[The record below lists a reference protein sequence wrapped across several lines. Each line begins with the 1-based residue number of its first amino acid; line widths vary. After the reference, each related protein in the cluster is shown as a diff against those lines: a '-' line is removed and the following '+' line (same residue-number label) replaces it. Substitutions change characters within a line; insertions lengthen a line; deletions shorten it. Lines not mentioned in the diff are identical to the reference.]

1 MSTDCVVIANDLK
14 QIFKS
19 EQKGADD
26 VHALQGLTM
35 QIKAGQ
41 LTALVGPDGAGKTTF
56 LRLIAGLYAP
66 TSGQLEV
73 LGTDVAKDPQ
83 SVQDRISYMPQKF
96 GLYEDLSIQENLD
109 LYADLHGV
117 PADLRKERFDR
128 LLKITDLARFT
139 DRPAGKLSGGMKQ
152 KLGLACT
159 LVRSPELLL
168 LDEPSV
174 GVDPLSRRDLWIIIE
189 QLVKDENLSVIISTA
204 YMDEAERCQDVYV
217 MLDGKVIQYGS
228 PAELIS
234 HVHGQTWQA
243 EPSAGLKSRILQAH
257 LLDNHRYIADA
268 VPKGDVVR
276 FITRS
281 DHPEIPPDQL
291 PEGVVAQAREPELE
305 DAFMLFL
312 HEAKHQSENASDQ
325 SKQVDESDAAVAK
338 SSVLDGT
345 ATQDKAHDIKQSTIQ
360 HAEQSQLNESKPVI
374 VVKDLVRTFGDF
386 TAVASTSF
394 DVSRGEIFGLLGPNG
409 AGKTTTFRM
418 LCGLLPASSGVLEV
432 AGMNLRT
439 ARAQARAKIG
449 YVSQKFALYGNL
461 SVLDNLKFFGGAYG
475 LSGKHLKQQIDKAL
489 AQFDL
494 KPNAKSGD
502 LPNGF
507 KQRLS
512 MAAALLHQPEIL
524 FLDEPTSGIDPLARR
539 SFWYTIG
546 ELANH
551 GITIIIT
558 THFMEEAEYCD
569 RIAIQDAGKMLAI
582 GTPKEIRNM
591 IHENGRGEMQDL
603 SVKDTSV
610 ADKRA
615 KDTSVNDMN
624 SAFIAIVE
632 QSRADKLKQSKALKQ

>member
-1 MSTDCVVIANDLK
+1 MSYSSVVVARDLR

-19 EQKGADD
+19 DNKKLPDIT
-26 VHALQGLTM
+26 ALQNLNM
-35 QIKAGQ
+35 QIQTGQ

-56 LRLIAGLYAP
+56 LRLIAGLYQL
-66 TSGQLEV
+66 TSGSLEV
-73 LGTDVAKDPQ
+73 LGIDVAKHPQ
-83 SVQDRISYMPQKF
+83 AVQDRISYMPQRF

-117 PADLRKERFDR
+117 PQDVRKQRFSR
-128 LLKITDLARFT
+128 LLDITDLAQFT
-139 DRPAGKLSGGMKQ
+139 ERPAGKLSGGMKQ

-174 GVDPLSRRDLWIIIE
+174 GVDPLSRRDLWEIIE
-189 QLVKDENLSVIISTA
+189 QLVKEENLSVIISTA
-204 YMDEAERCQDVYV
+204 YMDEAERCAEVYV
-217 MLDGKVIQYGS
+217 MY
-228 PAELIS
+228 E
-234 HVHGQTWQA
+234 GQILKQGTPKQLSEQVQGLTWRA
-243 EPSAGLKSRILQAH
+243 HPPKDIKARSLQAY
-257 LLDNHRYIADA
+257 LLQQRQYITDA
-268 VPKGDVVR
+268 VPKGEVVR
-276 FITRS
+276 FITKS
-281 DHPEIPPDQL
+281 DYPQL
-291 PEGVVAQAREPELE
+291 PSELLPYGTTIEEREPELE

-312 HEAKHQSENASDQ
+312 HQAQAQHQNHDVMDFSSSAQQKTS
-325 SKQVDESDAAVAK
+325 ESD
-338 SSVLDGT
+338 
-345 ATQDKAHDIKQSTIQ
+345 I
-360 HAEQSQLNESKPVI
+360 PVI

-394 DVSRGEIFGLLGPNG
+394 DVQRGEIFGLLGPNG

-418 LCGLLPASSGVLEV
+418 LCGLLPASSGMLQV

-439 ARAQARAKIG
+439 ARAEARAKIG

-475 LSGKHLKQQIDKAL
+475 LSGKKLNQQIEIAL
-489 AQFDL
+489 QQFEL
-494 KPNAKSGD
+494 KPHAKSGD

-512 MAAALLHQPEIL
+512 MAAALLHQPEII

-546 ELANH
+546 ELANQ

-569 RIAIQDAGKMLAI
+569 RIAIQDAGKMLAL
-582 GTPKEIRNM
+582 GSPQEVRQQAGKTN
-591 IHENGRGEMQDL
+591 
-603 SVKDTSV
+603 S
-610 ADKRA
+610 
-615 KDTSVNDMN
+615 NDMN

-632 QSRADKLKQSKALKQ
+632 QARSHRQEANP

>member
-1 MSTDCVVIANDLK
+1 MSMSVESIVIATDLNK
-14 QIFKS
+14 TFKA
-19 EQKGADD
+19 EQKGLDD
-26 VHALQGLTM
+26 VQALQGINM
-35 QIKAGQ
+35 QIKTGQ

-56 LRLIAGLYAP
+56 LRLIAGLYKP
-66 TSGQLEV
+66 TAGSLEV
-73 LGTDVAKDPQ
+73 LGMDVAKDPQ

-117 PADLRKERFDR
+117 PMDVRNERFAR

-139 DRPAGKLSGGMKQ
+139 ERPAGKLSGGMKQ

-174 GVDPLSRRDLWIIIE
+174 GVDPLSRRDLWSIIE
-189 QLVKDENLSVIISTA
+189 QLVREENLSVILSTA
-204 YMDEAERCQDVYV
+204 YMDEAERCHEVYV
-217 MLDGKVIQYGS
+217 MLDGQVLKQGT
-228 PAELIS
+228 PDELTAQAQA
-234 HVHGQTWQA
+234 QTWQVKPRPDMKA
-243 EPSAGLKSRILQAH
+243 RVLQAH
-257 LLDNHRYIADA
+257 LLDNQHYIADA

-276 FITRS
+276 FITRAES
-281 DHPEIPPDQL
+281 LIL
-291 PEGVVAQAREPELE
+291 PEDLLPKGVVAEQRPAELE
-305 DAFMLFL
+305 DAFMLLL
-312 HEAKHQSENASDQ
+312 HEAKHTQKTVLAQENLALDPSITLIENSDPPQ
-325 SKQVDESDAAVAK
+325 VKTEQNVKQ
-338 SSVLDGT
+338 
-345 ATQDKAHDIKQSTIQ
+345 
-360 HAEQSQLNESKPVI
+360 QLEKPVI

-418 LCGLLPASSGVLEV
+418 LCGLLPASSGMLEV

-475 LSGKHLKQQIDKAL
+475 LSGKQLKQQIDKAL
-489 AQFDL
+489 LQFEL
-494 KPNAKSGD
+494 KPYAKSGD

-512 MAAALLHQPEIL
+512 MAAALLHQPEIV

-546 ELANH
+546 ELANQ
-551 GITIIIT
+551 GMTIIVT

-569 RIAIQDAGKMLAI
+569 RIAIQDAGKLLAI
-582 GTPKEIRNM
+582 GTPQQIRGM
-591 IHENGRGEMQDL
+591 TQLEG
-603 SVKDTSV
+603 
-610 ADKRA
+610 
-615 KDTSVNDMN
+615 VNDIN

-632 QSRADKLKQSKALKQ
+632 QSRADMQAH

>member
-1 MSTDCVVIANDLK
+1 MSSDCVMIAQDLK
-14 QIFKS
+14 QVFKA
-19 EQKGADD
+19 EQKGAED
-26 VHALQGLTM
+26 VYALQGLNM

-41 LTALVGPDGAGKTTF
+41 LAALVGPDGAGKTTL
-56 LRLIAGLYAP
+56 LRLIAGLYEP
-66 TSGQLEV
+66 TAGSLEV
-73 LGTDVAKDPQ
+73 LGIDVAKDPQ

-117 PADLRKERFDR
+117 PADVRKERFDR
-128 LLKITDLARFT
+128 LLKITDLARFSE
-139 DRPAGKLSGGMKQ
+139 RPAGKLSGGMKQ

-204 YMDEAERCQDVYV
+204 YMDEAERCHDVYV
-217 MLDGKVIQYGS
+217 MLEGQVLKQGS
-228 PAELIS
+228 PEALTDYAK
-234 HVHGQTWQA
+234 GQTWQVK
-243 EPSAGLKSRILQAH
+243 PSQGMKARVLQAH
-257 LLDNHRYIADA
+257 LLDNHKYIADA

-276 FITRS
+276 FITRTE
-281 DHPEIPPDQL
+281 HPILPPDQL
-291 PEGVVAQAREPELE
+291 PQGVVAEARAAELE
-305 DAFMLFL
+305 DAFMLLL
-312 HEAKHQSENASDQ
+312 HEAKHVEKNTVDSGAAENNELAITGLNTDQ
-325 SKQVDESDAAVAK
+325 SNVQSYAQSNDQSINANIVQTKPINAEKVPNTKVR
-338 SSVLDGT
+338 LDSN
-345 ATQDKAHDIKQSTIQ
+345 ADLDSN
-360 HAEQSQLNESKPVI
+360 AEAPVI
-374 VVKDLVRTFGDF
+374 VVQDLVRTFGDF

-394 DVSRGEIFGLLGPNG
+394 NVSRGEIFGLLGPNG

-475 LSGKHLKQQIDKAL
+475 LSGKHLKQQIDQAL
-489 AQFDL
+489 HQFEL
-494 KPNAKSGD
+494 KPHAKSGD

-512 MAAALLHQPEIL
+512 MAAALLHQPEIV

-539 SFWYTIG
+539 AFWYTIG
-546 ELANH
+546 ELANQ

-569 RIAIQDAGKMLAI
+569 RIAIQDAGKMLAL
-582 GTPKEIRNM
+582 GTPKDIRSM
-591 IHENGRGEMQDL
+591 VHGEG
-603 SVKDTSV
+603 
-610 ADKRA
+610 
-615 KDTSVNDMN
+615 VNDMN

-632 QSRADKLKQSKALKQ
+632 QSRANQQAKEASV